1 MVYHPNYPDTH
12 AYQFKFTQ
20 LPTLNPKASIYFFI
34 YSQQKDED
42 TPTIKIQ
49 RGDAISPDSSSC
61 EMRVKT
67 STQQDDRLIKHDNTN
82 QSVYKGTLQMTEAG
96 TCVAPQSVVVSR

>member
-1 MVYHPNYPDTH
+1 
-12 AYQFKFTQ
+12 
-20 LPTLNPKASIYFFI
+20 
-34 YSQQKDED
+34 

-49 RGDAISPDSSSC
+49 RGDASSPDSSSC

-67 STQQDDRLIKHDNTN
+67 STQYEDANVKHANTN

-96 TCVAPQSVVVSR
+96 TCVAP